1 MKRMKDMKILL
12 IYPYCLEDR
21 LSDEDVRVPPIG
33 IFYIGAMLKENGYD
47 VEILNWYNIHKN
59 PEKTTQTLQKEKPD
73 IIGFS
78 VLHANRWGAIEIAQT
93 AKKINPGVKIVFGGI
108 GPTFLW
114 KHLLTH
120 FKEIDYCVLGEG
132 EYAFLDLVKNIEN
145 KEVTSLMNLKGIAFR
160 QGNTIQRTEQDL
172 PIEPLDKLPNPA
184 KYFTYQHVT
193 ATRGCPGKCTFCGSP
208 QFWGQRVRFHSSDY
222 FVHQLELLYN
232 KGVHFFY
239 FSDDTFMIKK
249 DRVLEIC
256 RKILEKKLPISWAA
270 ISRVDLVNEE
280 ILYWMRKAGCTQI
293 SYGVESGS
301 EKIRNLLNKN
311 IRKEQIKKAF
321 DLTTKYGILARAYF
335 IYGSPGENWSTI
347 QDTIDLIKE
356 IKPLGAIFYILDLFP
371 GTALYRDYQKR
382 SGLSDEI
389 WMKRIEDIMYFET
402 DPRLSKEQIL
412 AFGEKLRTEF
422 HRMLPG
428 FVDSIELVKKDDL
441 SEYHADFLSRLAMT
455 FSHGDYARVEQIRD
469 KQAIAEKL
477 YRKSLEYNPNERAYL
492 GLGIILQQKRA
503 FQESIGILKE
513 GAERFPQNEQ
523 LLICAGIS
531 HMNLGEFSNAL
542 ICFSKVEPSE
552 TIQNYRLECC
562 RQMK

>member
-1 MKRMKDMKILL
+1 MKDMKILL

-21 LSDEDVRVPPIG
+21 LSDEDVKVPPIG
-33 IFYIGAMLKENGYD
+33 LFYVGAMLREKGYD
-47 VEILNWYNIHKN
+47 VEILNWYNINKS
-59 PEKTTQTLQKEKPD
+59 PKIIPQTLQEKMPD

-93 AKKINPGVKIVFGGI
+93 AKRINLGVKIVFGGI

-114 KHLLTH
+114 EHFLTH
-120 FKEIDYCVLGEG
+120 FKEIDYCILGEG
-132 EYAFLDLVKNIEN
+132 EYAFLDLVKCIE
-145 KEVTSLMNLKGIAFR
+145 KADEKSLMNLKGIAFR
-160 QGNTIQRTEQDL
+160 QGDAIQRTERDE

-208 QFWGQRVRFHSSDY
+208 QFWGQRVRFHSADY

-249 DRVLEIC
+249 DRVIEIC
-256 RKILEKKLPISWAA
+256 RKILEKGLPITWAA

-311 IRKEQIKKAF
+311 IQREQIKKAF
-321 DLTTKYGILARAYF
+321 DLTTKYGILPRAYF

-347 QDTIDLIKE
+347 QDTLDLISE
-356 IKPLGAIFYILDLFP
+356 IKPLSAIFYILDLFP
-371 GTALYRDYQKR
+371 GTALYGDYQKR
-382 SGLSDEI
+382 TGLSDDI
-389 WMKRIEDIMYFET
+389 WMSRIEDTMYFET
-402 DPRLSKEQIL
+402 DPTLSKGQIL

-428 FVDSIELVKKDDL
+428 FVEAIKLIEKDDL
-441 SEYHADFLSRLAMT
+441 AEQHADFLSRLALT
-455 FSHGDYARVEQIRD
+455 FSHGDYARVEEIQN
-469 KQAIAEKL
+469 KQEIAEKL
-477 YRKSLEYNPNERAYL
+477 YRKSLSYGPNERAYL
-492 GLGIILQQKRA
+492 GLGMILQQKRDFRA
-503 FQESIGILKE
+503 SLQILTEGI
-513 GAERFPQNEQ
+513 RHFPQNGQ
-523 LLICAGIS
+523 LHVCSGIS
-531 HMNLGEFSNAL
+531 HMNLGEFPKAL
-542 ICFSKVEPSE
+542 ACFSKLDPSE
-552 TIQNYRLECC
+552 MIQNFIIEC
-562 RQMK
+562 RRKMK